1 MKQDDRQTNI
11 RLGHTYFYAAG
22 IVTGIAGLLHLRL
35 FSMELERGLNEIGIF
50 FLVSGILQLFWVVPM
65 IRRWGRPWYY
75 VGLGGT
81 LVLIALWAIT
91 RVPNPITHGRA
102 FQINS
107 MSIVTEVFEFAFIAI
122 TALIVIS
129 TERSRKAAEV
139 KEDIKR

>member
-1 MKQDDRQTNI
+1 MKQGHRQTNI
-11 RLGHTYFYAAG
+11 RLGHTYSYAAG

-35 FSMELERGLNEIGIF
+35 FSMGLERGINEIGIF

-65 IRRWGRPWYY
+65 IRRWRNAS
-75 VGLGGT
+75 V
-81 LVLIALWAIT
+81 IALWAIT
-91 RVPNPITHGRA
+91 RVPNPITHGSA

-129 TERSRKAAEV
+129 TERSRKAAEI
-139 KEDIKR
+139 KEGIKR

>member
-1 MKQDDRQTNI
+1 MFDKI
-11 RLGHTYFYAAG
+11 KGLYYAAAA
-22 IVTGIAGLLHLRL
+22 TTAIAGILHLIQASNVL
-35 FSMELERGLNEIGIF
+35 GFSLNIGIF
-50 FLVSGILQLFWVVPM
+50 FIVAGIAQLFWVVPM

-129 TERSRKAAEV
+129 TERSRKAAEIA
-139 KEDIKR
+139 KYSAIGRTKK